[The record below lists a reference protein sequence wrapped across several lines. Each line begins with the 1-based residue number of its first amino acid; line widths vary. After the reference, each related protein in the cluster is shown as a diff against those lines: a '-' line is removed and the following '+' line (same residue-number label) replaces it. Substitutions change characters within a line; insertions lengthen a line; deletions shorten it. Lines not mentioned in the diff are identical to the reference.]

1 VLLEKWQV
9 VGLRKKLQAALEKVS
24 EELGWKLSLGSCKYS
39 SVAEF
44 KLEAAPIGDTGEAVS
59 KVAEDF
65 KKLARVYGF
74 KPEDLGRQFQYGG
87 YRFELLGL
95 NIKYRKYPVLAKRIQ
110 DGKQYKLPI
119 EVASIMAAQK

>member
-24 EELGWKLSLGSCKYS
+24 EELGWKLSLGSCKYY

-44 KLEAAPIGDTGEAVS
+44 KLEAAPIGETGEAVS

-74 KPEDLGRQFQYGG
+74 KPEDLGRQFQYSG

-95 NIKYRKYPVLAKRIQ
+95 NIKCRKYPVLAKRIQ
-110 DGKQYKLPI
+110 NGKHYKLPI